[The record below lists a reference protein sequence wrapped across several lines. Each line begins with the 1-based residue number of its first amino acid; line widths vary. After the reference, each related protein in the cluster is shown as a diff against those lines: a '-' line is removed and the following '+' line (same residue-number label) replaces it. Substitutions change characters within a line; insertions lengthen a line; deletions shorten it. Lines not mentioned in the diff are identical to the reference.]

1 MYNLNFK
8 VEICKVK
15 RDRYI
20 NLSSSITIGKMVYH
34 VFAII
39 YATSSSI
46 FFTRTNFYFDDAIMG
61 IKFFT

>member
-8 VEICKVK
+8 VEICKLK

-20 NLSSSITIGKMVYH
+20 NLSSSITIDKMVYQ
-34 VFAII
+34 VFPII

-46 FFTRTNFYFDDAIMG
+46 LLTRTNFYFDYAIMG
-61 IKFFT
+61 IKSFT